1 MEDTKTE
8 QKKLMRYNII
18 ILIIIFFSSLSC
30 SLIKPNTYLLK
41 SNHELGLNYGNQI
54 KAEELEKHL
63 NILAS
68 DEYEGRETTTLG
80 QKKAANYIKNH
91 FIKSNVS
98 FPKILNSYYQ
108 QFMVEIS
115 TFSNVNLKINDSS
128 LKFINDFY
136 SFGTPL
142 NTQSITTQIIK
153 AGHGITNKYHDDY
166 KDLNVKGSVVAI
178 KRGIPESQHYKTK
191 EGSWRN
197 KIKTAT
203 KNGAIAVILTENDY
217 ENTDLRIKEYLKNP
231 IMKMHGNQTTKPH
244 IPLFVVKSKIIND
257 SHKDSLIITFSTNI
271 KELKPAENVLGFIPG
286 KTEEII
292 VISAHYDHIG
302 YSNGEICNGADD
314 DGSGTTAL
322 LEIAKTFQKAY
333 DEGITPHRGLLFLA
347 VSGEEKGLFG
357 SKHYTENPV
366 FPLSKTITNLNI
378 DMVGRM
384 DTIHSNSNYIYLIG
398 SDRISKELHNIS
410 EQVNKKYIN
419 FFLDYTYNDKNDPNR
434 FYERSDHYNFA
445 KNNIPV
451 IFYFGGL
458 HEDYHQPTDD
468 VEKIDFQK
476 LEKVAKYVFL
486 TAWELAYR
494 KEAIKNNGEGYTS
507 R

>member
-1 MEDTKTE
+1 MEDTKNE
-8 QKKLMRYNII
+8 QRKLMQHNLS
-18 ILIIIFFSSLSC
+18 ILVLLFFTSLSC
-30 SLIKPNTYLLK
+30 SVLKPNTYLLK
-41 SNHELGLNYGNQI
+41 SNQETALMYSNQI
-54 KAEELEKHL
+54 KAEELRKHL

-68 DEYEGRETTTLG
+68 DEFEGRETTTPG

-91 FIKSNVS
+91 FIKSNIS
-98 FPKILNSYYQ
+98 YPNPINSYYQ
-108 QFMVEIS
+108 EFMVDVS
-115 TFSNVNLKINDSS
+115 TFSNVSLKINDSA

-142 NTQSITTQIIK
+142 NTKSTTTQLIK
-153 AGHGITNKYHDDY
+153 ARYGITNNQHDDY
-166 KDLNVKGSVVAI
+166 KDLNINGAAVAL
-178 KRGIPESQHYKTK
+178 KRGIPELQNYKTK
-191 EGSWRN
+191 EGSWRS
-197 KIKTAT
+197 KLKTAT
-203 KNGAIAVILTENDY
+203 KNGAIAVVFSESDY
-217 ENTDLRIKEYLKNP
+217 KNTDLRIKEYLKNP
-231 IMKMHGNQTTKPH
+231 IMKMHGNQKTKPH
-244 IPLFVVKSKIIND
+244 IPVFVVDNNIID
-257 SHKDSLIITFSTNI
+257 AHHRDSLKITFSTNI
-271 KELKPAENVLGFIPG
+271 SESKPSENVLGFIPG
-286 KTEEII
+286 KKDEII

-302 YSNGEICNGADD
+302 YDNGEICNGADD
-314 DGSGTTAL
+314 DGSGTSAL
-322 LEIAKTFQKAY
+322 LEIAKIFQKAN
-333 DEGITPHRGLLFLA
+333 DDGIKPERGVLFLA

-357 SKHYTENPV
+357 SKYYTDNPV
-366 FPLSKTITNLNI
+366 FPLSKTTLDLNI
-378 DMVGRM
+378 DMVGRK

-398 SDRISKELHNIS
+398 SNRISKELHNIS
-410 EQVNKKYIN
+410 EQVNKKHTN

-494 KEAIKNNGEGYTS
+494 KEAINK
-507 R
+507 